1 MWRARKYKKENS
13 MFVLITIV
21 CLAILIINVY
31 SFIES
36 KKKIEQ
42 DLKDMEKNR
51 SEQNRSKKVEKN
63 AKKTISKT

>member
-1 MWRARKYKKENS
+1 

-51 SEQNRSKKVEKN
+51 SEKNRSKKVEKN
-63 AKKTISKT
+63 AKKTTSKT

>member
-1 MWRARKYKKENS
+1 ML
-13 MFVLITIV
+13 VLITIV
-21 CLAILIINVY
+21 CLAILVINVY